1 MIQDERCP
9 EWVVEKLNRATTDI
23 ILVPSKSFVF
33 GDFETFGALMSG
45 VSGIVSQGR
54 SDDYLDSLPELYR
67 SMTVDNINSVA
78 AKYIDTN
85 IWTWMIV
92 GDLSKIE
99 EGIRELNLGEIEII
113 KLD

>member
-1 MIQDERCP
+1 
-9 EWVVEKLNRATTDI
+9 
-23 ILVPSKSFVF
+23 
-33 GDFETFGALMSG
+33 
-45 VSGIVSQGR
+45 
-54 SDDYLDSLPELYR
+54 
-67 SMTVDNINSVA
+67 MTLDNINSVA